1 MLSPSF
7 VTLANSVTFSNAF
20 ASGFSTAKWGCMNTP
35 LKFKVVCKG
44 PSRLAVTMTAWGHPP
59 HTGAWSSCFLT
70 TAVIT
75 RVRKT
80 LHPDWMLIGHKPP
93 FHALFPRAAWTPQ
106 SRTDPSC
113 FMSLYPQD

>member
-20 ASGFSTAKWGCMNTP
+20 ASGFSTTKWGCMNTP

-59 HTGAWSSCFLT
+59 HTGAPILLPHNCSHHQGEENTS
-70 TAVIT
+70 
-75 RVRKT
+75 
-80 LHPDWMLIGHKPP
+80 P
-93 FHALFPRAAWTPQ
+93 
-106 SRTDPSC
+106 
-113 FMSLYPQD
+113 